1 MSDEDEGEGEVFDPE
16 ITIIGFNAAKLR
28 EPSNLELAEY
38 IDANNMMWFTAMKC
52 LQIDRDMLHDQDELN
67 NAVVEARAAQA
78 VVLNWWRKMI
88 VNEKEV

>member
-1 MSDEDEGEGEVFDPE
+1 MSDDDENEVFDPE

-52 LQIDRDMLHDQDELN
+52 LLIDRDMLHDQDELN